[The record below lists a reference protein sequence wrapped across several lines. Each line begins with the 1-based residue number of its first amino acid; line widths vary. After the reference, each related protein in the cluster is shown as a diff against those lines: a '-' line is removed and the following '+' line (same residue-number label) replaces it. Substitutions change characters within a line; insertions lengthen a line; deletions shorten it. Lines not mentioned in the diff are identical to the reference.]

1 MDRKEYLKARIMEG
15 MGKKSGTKPM
25 SDKEKSLAALAHPKD
40 KITHKDVLV
49 GRGVLKKEEVELDEM
64 DKSQPS
70 SSRGAEGL
78 PLGKKAEPIKTDK
91 AKQDAL
97 KALQKQYKKVK
108 EEVEQI
114 DELKKGTLMSY
125 VGKAREKNIKDSAK
139 NRLAG
144 TETSLSDIDK
154 QQAKVSKRSKGIQ
167 RAYTR
172 LNKEEVEQ
180 IGEAIR
186 VTTLN
191 SRSYG
196 HPEDT
201 PKGSPQR
208 KRLASQFKKI
218 KNDTK
223 NKSTFGVQAR
233 KYMKPG
239 DSVHYGDVGIA
250 KEEVEQVDEGNKEN
264 KAKKNTYVANIIKKK
279 LSSQVLPSLKF
290 GRREL
295 KKEEVEQ
302 VDIVESL
309 EKPKTI
315 KVTTKN
321 GWKFDGLIK
330 VTGSD
335 YHIVKHPVTGKQYRV
350 DKSGNS
356 IEENVEAAT
365 EYMTSDIQEQRVRI
379 LEKINMKKAE
389 MGDVIKDFYKSKA
402 PQFKGR
408 SKEKRRQMAIA
419 AKLSAMR
426 KRGSME

>member
-49 GRGVLKKEEVELDEM
+49 GRGVLK
-64 DKSQPS
+64 
-70 SSRGAEGL
+70 
-78 PLGKKAEPIKTDK
+78 
-91 AKQDAL
+91 
-97 KALQKQYKKVK
+97 
-108 EEVEQI
+108 
-114 DELKKGTLMSY
+114 
-125 VGKAREKNIKDSAK
+125 
-139 NRLAG
+139 
-144 TETSLSDIDK
+144 
-154 QQAKVSKRSKGIQ
+154 
-167 RAYTR
+167 
-172 LNKEEVEQ
+172 
-180 IGEAIR
+180 
-186 VTTLN
+186 
-191 SRSYG
+191 
-196 HPEDT
+196 
-201 PKGSPQR
+201 
-208 KRLASQFKKI
+208 
-218 KNDTK
+218 
-223 NKSTFGVQAR
+223 
-233 KYMKPG
+233 
-239 DSVHYGDVGIA
+239 

-321 GWKFDGLIK
+321 GWNFDGLIK

-365 EYMTSDIQEQRVRI
+365 EYMTSDIQEERVRI
-379 LEKINMKKAE
+379 LEKINMKKAK

-408 SKEKRRQMAIA
+408 SKEKRRQMAVA

>member
-49 GRGVLKKEEVELDEM
+49 GRGVLKKEEVMGEEYVIHKGKHEPGT
-64 DKSQPS
+64 KSS
-70 SSRGAEGL
+70 
-78 PLGKKAEPIKTDK
+78 LGGQTLHGVSVKDVYTDK
-91 AKQDAL
+91 KEAQAHADAIN
-97 KALQKQYKKVK
+97 KGRGYKTG
-108 EEVEQI
+108 
-114 DELKKGTLMSY
+114 D
-125 VGKAREKNIKDSAK
+125 EKN
-139 NRLAG
+139 
-144 TETSLSDIDK
+144 SLYGGVLY
-154 QQAKVSKRSKGIQ
+154 QVSPRKG
-167 RAYTR
+167 
-172 LNKEEVEQ
+172 
-180 IGEAIR
+180 
-186 VTTLN
+186 
-191 SRSYG
+191 
-196 HPEDT
+196 
-201 PKGSPQR
+201 
-208 KRLASQFKKI
+208 
-218 KNDTK
+218 
-223 NKSTFGVQAR
+223 
-233 KYMKPG
+233 M
-239 DSVHYGDVGIA
+239 

-321 GWKFDGLIK
+321 GWNFDGLIK

-356 IEENVEAAT
+356 IEEEVEQVNEIDRSQPAAGRDSDRPYPT
-365 EYMTSDIQEQRVRI
+365 KPIKLTDKQRTSAKLMTRELLKHAKKQLKKEEVEQVDEASYSAKSARAGEDIG
-379 LEKINMKKAE
+379 KPGKMFAK
-389 MGDVIKDFYKSKA
+389 
-402 PQFKGR
+402 
-408 SKEKRRQMAIA
+408 IA
-419 AKLSAMR
+419 ASASKKYGSEERGKKVAGAVLKKLRA
-426 KRGSME
+426 KQAK